1 VNIKEGIEKIALEKG
16 ELFIKARDKKHAE
29 SMRVTAFNLRRQMP
43 EQIVSDVGI
52 QIYSEGKGE
61 DEEFFLRLF
70 DRKIDGAEVFVR
82 GEDGK
87 LVPAIS
93 TELSPEAKRMINLM
107 LADGLSD
114 EVILENLKDE
124 MVELVVKEIRKLK
137 GEVKDEKE

>member
-1 VNIKEGIEKIALEKG
+1 
-16 ELFIKARDKKHAE
+16 
-29 SMRVTAFNLRRQMP
+29 MRVTAFNLRRQMP

-124 MVELVVKEIRKLK
+124 KQDLVLKEIRKLK
-137 GEVKDEKE
+137 GE